1 MRRNLP
7 VTGREVELTDADLIV
22 SRTDPKGVITWV
34 NEDFLRISGFAA
46 EELVGSAH
54 NIVRHPDMPAEAFAD
69 LWATLKAGR
78 PWLGMVKNRCKDGD
92 HYWVKARVTPVLED
106 GKVTGYLSVRK
117 RASRAQIDAAERA
130 YAAINAGTSRERVR
144 HGALVGAQWAIRLNP
159 LWRLSL
165 RARLYLFGA
174 FGAGL
179 ALLALA
185 LQAWGAPPGALAAV
199 VAAGLGFGLYSAW
212 WLGHDVVGR
221 VELARA
227 AFRRIDQGHY
237 DEDLPIDR
245 ADEVGQLLLGLQ
257 SMQIRTG
264 FQIADERRRAAENLR
279 IRQALDSVSSN
290 VMVFD
295 AQDALLFAN
304 RAMRD
309 ALSAMAPALRG
320 EWPRFDPANPVGA
333 PLAALQR
340 HAADALAMS
349 ADGAQ
354 SRASPLAVGGRV
366 FSLVAS
372 PVIDAAGARQG
383 LVLEWRDRTQE
394 EAVEAE
400 VDAIIDAAATGDLGQ
415 RIALEGKAGFFRRH
429 AENLNRMLDT
439 VVAGLDEIRE
449 VMAALA
455 DGDLSRRV
463 AGDYQATLGDIKRAV
478 NGTVEQ
484 LAAMVSSIQQVAS
497 AVEGAA
503 SEIAQGNQDL
513 SRRTEAQAASL
524 QETAASVEEITA
536 TVAQTADSARE
547 ADRLA
552 GGAADVASRGRAAVG
567 RVVAVMAGIREASR
581 RMEEIIGSI
590 DGIAFQ
596 TNILAL
602 NAAVEAA
609 RAGEQGLG
617 FAVVASEV
625 RALSQRS
632 AAAAKE
638 IKALIG
644 DAAARVEEGDRLAAE
659 AGGTMGGIVDA
670 VREVGALMG
679 GISRAC
685 AEQAQGIAEVNTVVS
700 QMDDATQRNAAL
712 VEEASAAAASMS
724 DQART
729 LVETVSRF
737 RLGGRP
743 GTATVHALRP
753 RAGAAAPA
761 RAS

>member
-7 VTGREVELTDADLIV
+7 VTGREVELQDHDLIV

-34 NEDFLRISGFAA
+34 NEDFLRISGFP
-46 EELVGSAH
+46 EDELIGAAH
-54 NIVRHPDMPAEAFAD
+54 NIVRHPDMPPAAFAD

-78 PWLGMVKNRCKDGD
+78 PWLGMVKNRCKNGD
-92 HYWVKARVTPVLED
+92 HYWVKARVTPVIED
-106 GKVTGYLSVRK
+106 GKVAGYLSVRR
-117 RASRAQIDAAERA
+117 RASRAQVAAAEQA
-130 YAAINAGTSRERVR
+130 YAGLVAGTSRLRVR
-144 HGALVGAQWAIRLNP
+144 HGAVVGAQWALRLNP

-165 RARLYLFGA
+165 RARLFLFGA

-179 ALLALA
+179 A
-185 LQAWGAPPGALAAV
+185 ALAALLQ
-199 VAAGLGFGLYSAW
+199 ARGASWPALAALLGAGLGFGLYSAW
-212 WLGHDVVGR
+212 WLGRDVVGR
-221 VELARA
+221 VERARA

-245 ADEVGQLLLGLQ
+245 DDEIGQLLLGLQ

-295 AQDALLFAN
+295 AGDALLFAN
-304 RAMRD
+304 RAMRE
-309 ALSAMAPALRG
+309 ALAAMAPALRA
-320 EWPRFDPANPVGA
+320 EWPRFDPAQPVGA

-340 HAADALAMS
+340 HAEDAQAMS
-349 ADGAQ
+349 ADGALAR
-354 SRASPLAVGGRV
+354 SSPLSVGGRV

-372 PVIDAAGARQG
+372 PVIDGAGARQG

-400 VDAIIDAAATGDLGQ
+400 VDAIIHAAATGDLGQ
-415 RIALEGKAGFFRRH
+415 RIALEGKGGFFHRH

-439 VVAGLDEIRE
+439 MVCGLDEIRE

-463 AGDYQATLGDIKRAV
+463 AGDYRATLGEIKNAV
-478 NGTVEQ
+478 NGTVET
-484 LAAMVSSIQQVAS
+484 LATMVGSIQQVAS

-503 SEIAQGNQDL
+503 AEIAQGNQDL

-524 QETAASVEEITA
+524 EETAASVEEITA
-536 TVAQTADSARE
+536 TVAQTADNARE

-552 GGAADVASRGRAAVG
+552 GGAADVAARGRTAVE
-567 RVVAVMAGIREASR
+567 RVIAVMAGIRDASR
-581 RMEEIIGSI
+581 RMEEIIASI

-609 RAGEQGLG
+609 RAGEQGRG

-638 IKALIG
+638 IKDLIG
-644 DAAARVEEGDRLAAE
+644 DAVARVEEGDRLAAE

-679 GISRAC
+679 GISRA
-685 AEQAQGIAEVNTVVS
+685 AGEQAQGIAEVNTVVA

-724 DQART
+724 DQARS

-737 RLGGRP
+737 RLAARAAG
-743 GTATVHALRP
+743 ATVHPLRP
-753 RAGAAAPA
+753 RSAVGSAA